1 LFVTRG
7 LIWCG
12 VATEAQRLF
21 VDNQIDV
28 FRKTLNQF
36 PRFGERGAA
45 LECEV
50 FPNSGEQEKLS
61 QRPANPKVFFHANSL
76 KPYGFVDLPEGI
88 QTANC

>member
-1 LFVTRG
+1 
-7 LIWCG
+7 
-12 VATEAQRLF
+12 
-21 VDNQIDV
+21 
-28 FRKTLNQF
+28 
-36 PRFGERGAA
+36 
-45 LECEV
+45 V